1 MKITEI
7 TVLCKLKKHPTI
19 PINKRCIFAVFEDGE
34 RAIAKSEINTIN
46 KQKCLSLTKGV
57 CAQIPYWVFE
67 SKVVPKF
74 LYDISKSDNI
84 LPNAKVEIEC
94 TYYKKTMTLKCT
106 GIRDIFVEMFENASE
121 EMFQMLGTSWTE
133 YRVLYKVSLE
143 IKTKRKW
150 DCNIMAEVI
159 TNCNKVSR
167 HVSINEVSNTIGNKR
182 MFPVIINIGSEIV
195 KGVIMSDVNPRKA
208 APSLFGGVC
217 KVKLAKLSDPED
229 AEKVFSGLKEVFSIY
244 EEMYDKIRESFK
256 PHKEGVLYKD
266 EDEDEDKDED
276 KEKIVLEGISA
287 LRAAV
292 PELFVS
298 NYTRECPRLPILISE
313 IVAKNIIAEG
323 GMAIQYPKEDGQW
336 YTAPEG
342 LFVGLKNNRLSNNI
356 EYPYLVTCYVSDHMK
371 REKSKTYEYY
381 TDIQKTYQSKK
392 RPLPR
397 MISMINSDYCR
408 IKLGCDIIEV
418 LELALDTKIDRYNLP
433 QVPQLVKQELWDV
446 DDKKIM
452 EAISQTSAQGR
463 CGHGGFLS
471 GSLTFRYFEE
481 LLKVSIHVIVINEG
495 VFEPLIPRHEGEYIW
510 SPPYDKN
517 IVLFENNKTT
527 YREGDNFYE
536 ILMKREKSAPSLRKD
551 MCKVFESDNEI
562 VEYIVS
568 QKKEDSVSVQEV
580 SDDALEQVIDIEG
593 KCRIVKTP
601 QGDIEVLTRP
611 LCLPVTEGKNC
622 FFHSYTKKMNEV
634 LEKLG
639 LCTKDSRKTST
650 EHIKYFSNERSF
662 QEWLSFKGICPQIA

>member
-1 MKITEI
+1 MQII
-7 TVLCKLKKHPTI
+7 PVRKKHSTI
-19 PINKRCIFAVFEDGE
+19 PINKRCIFAVFENGE
-34 RAIAKSEINTIN
+34 RAIAKNEINTIN
-46 KQKCLSLTKGV
+46 KLNK
-57 CAQIPYWVFE
+57 IPYWIFE

-74 LYDISKSDNI
+74 LYDISKSDDI
-84 LPNAKVEIEC
+84 LPNARVEIEC

-106 GIRDIFVEMFENASE
+106 GIRNIFVEMFENASE
-121 EMFQMLGTSWTE
+121 EMFEMLGTSWTE
-133 YRVLYKVSLE
+133 YKVLYKVSLD
-143 IKTKRKW
+143 IKMKRQW
-150 DCNIMAEVI
+150 DCNIMADVI
-159 TNCNKVSR
+159 TNCSKVSG

-182 MFPVIINIGSEIV
+182 MFPVIIDIGSKIV
-195 KGVIMSDVNPRKA
+195 KGVIMSYVNPRLPFA
-208 APSLFGGVC
+208 GVC

-229 AEKVFSGLKEVFSIY
+229 AKKVFSGLKEVFSIY
-244 EEMYDKIRESFK
+244 EEMYDEIRNSLA
-256 PHKEGVLYKD
+256 HLY
-266 EDEDEDKDED
+266 EDKVREKPSSLDE
-276 KEKIVLEGISA
+276 EEVVLEGISA

-336 YTAPEG
+336 YTAPKG

-381 TDIQKTYQSKK
+381 TNIQKTYQNKR

-408 IKLGCDIIEV
+408 TKLGCDIIEV

-433 QVPQLVKQELWDV
+433 QAPQLVKQELWDV
-446 DDKKIM
+446 DDKSIM
-452 EAISQTSAQGR
+452 EALSNTSLR
-463 CGHGGFLS
+463 GFLS

-495 VFEPLIPRHEGEYIW
+495 VFEPMIPRHEGEYIW

-517 IVLFENNKTT
+517 IILFENRKTT
-527 YREGDNFYE
+527 YREGENFYE

-580 SDDALEQVIDIEG
+580 PDDALEQVIDKEG
-593 KCRIVKTP
+593 KCRMVKTS

-611 LCLPVTEGKNC
+611 LCLPVTKGIFEDC
-622 FFHSYTKKMNEV
+622 FFHLHTKKMNEV

-662 QEWLSFKGICPQIA
+662 QEWLSFKGICPPIAENNLQNTG